1 MSNME
6 VSAKENVEEIYEAI
20 FVNFDK
26 NGNGTIEKND
36 VLPIFKELVA

>member
-1 MSNME
+1 MSNMAL
-6 VSAKENVEEIYEAI
+6 SAKENVEEIYEAL

-36 VLPIFKELVA
+36 VLLVFKELIA

>member
-1 MSNME
+1 MSNMAL
-6 VSAKENVEEIYEAI
+6 SAKENVGEIYEAL

-26 NGNGTIEKND
+26 NGNGTIEKID